1 MTDGV
6 FPDKITAGCNHMS
19 KTLTFYFPLKVSEL
33 TALVEAFQKEFDELI
48 NDSFSDDEME
58 SIEKKLDALAAVYV
72 NPVMS
77 EITFE
82 DFDSDDVHRNF
93 FNSCKSTLLLENLP
107 YLETNPFQVS
117 WIELFLKRF
126 SDFLVDRGNLDRLE
140 TKTEFFSTLS
150 RLKNMD
156 SMLRPAKSVPPSPQH
171 GIKAPVL
178 PIDFLILDVY
188 KEMVR
193 LRETGKVATALE
205 AVAPFEKARRIFTIM
220 KEGKLDAHS
229 LLQLSALS
237 PKDFDD
243 HLEKLKFILKKV

>member
-1 MTDGV
+1 M
-6 FPDKITAGCNHMS
+6 FMS

-33 TALVEAFQKEFDELI
+33 TLLVEGFQKEFDELI
-48 NDSFSDDEME
+48 NDTFSDDEME

-72 NPVMS
+72 NPILS
-77 EITFE
+77 EITFQ
-82 DFDSDDVHRNF
+82 DFDSDEAHREYF
-93 FNSCKSTLLLENLP
+93 DSCKSTLLLENLP

-126 SDFLVDRGNLDRLE
+126 SHFLVDRGNLENLE
-140 TKTEFFSTLS
+140 SKEEFFLSLS

-156 SMLRPAKSVPPSPQH
+156 ALLKPARPILAAPQH
-171 GIKAPVL
+171 GIQAPVL

-193 LRETGKVATALE
+193 LRESGKITAALE
-205 AVAPFEKARRIFTIM
+205 AVAPFEKARRLFTIM
-220 KEGKLDAHS
+220 KEGKLDSYS

-243 HLEKLKFILKKV
+243 HLEKLKFILKKL